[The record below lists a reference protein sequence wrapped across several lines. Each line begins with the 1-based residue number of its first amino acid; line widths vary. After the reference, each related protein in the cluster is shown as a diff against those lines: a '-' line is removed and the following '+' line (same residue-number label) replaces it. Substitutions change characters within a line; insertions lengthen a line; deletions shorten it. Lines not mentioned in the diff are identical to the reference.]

1 MNLLGKILTGLILVM
16 SIFFL
21 GFAVLVYATH
31 RNWNDLVNNS
41 TATADKPL
49 GLKSQLRDAADE
61 GERLKNELDTSET
74 KLAMERAARRM
85 ALARLE
91 SERQQLQDQLRQSE
105 AENVQLVEQER
116 QATATLQTAQ
126 ENLGR
131 LKDEVENLR
140 DEIRVAQK
148 DRDSQFEKVV
158 QKTDLYNQAQSKI
171 DGLQNRVDQLTERIG
186 RQAAVLDKNSLTE
199 FDPVIDI
206 PPRLEGVVLDVN
218 SRDLIEISVGS
229 DDGLR
234 KGHELEIS
242 RGDKYLG
249 RIVIVDAFPK
259 RAVGEIVPELRKG
272 RIRRGDRV
280 FTKV

>member
-1 MNLLGKILTGLILVM
+1 MNLLAKILTGLILIL

-21 GFAVLVYATH
+21 GMAIAVYATH
-31 RNWNDLVNNS
+31 RNWDELVNNQ
-41 TATADKPL
+41 TPTGRKPL
-49 GLKSQLRDAADE
+49 GLKHQLSNAQGE
-61 GERLKNELDTSET
+61 GQRLSAQLEASHT
-74 KLAMERAARRM
+74 KLAIERAARKT

-91 SERQQLQDQLRQSE
+91 SERQQIQDQLRQS
-105 AENVQLVEQER
+105 AAVNVQLVEQASN
-116 QATATLQTAQ
+116 ATTTLQTAQ
-126 ENLGR
+126 ENLAR
-131 LKDEVENLR
+131 LKDEVERLR
-140 DEIRVAQK
+140 EEIRVAQTN
-148 DRDSQFEKVV
+148 RDAQFEHVV
-158 QKTDLYNQAQSKI
+158 RKTDLYNQAQSQLA
-171 DGLQNRVDQLTERIG
+171 GLQARVDQLTERIG
-186 RQAAVLDKNSLTE
+186 RQAAVLDKNDLTE

-206 PPRLEGVVLDVN
+206 APRLDGIVLDVSDSN
-218 SRDLIEISVGS
+218 LVEISVGS

-259 RAVGEIVPELRKG
+259 RAVAEIIPELRQG